1 MTLST
6 IDPKP
11 ALVVIDLQKG
21 ILSIPAAHPIEEIV
35 RRSANLAEAFRR
47 HGLPVVLVNVT
58 AGAPGRTEA
67 GSRMSGFTP
76 PPDRADLADEHDA
89 QPSDHLVTK
98 TRWGAFHETSLHALL
113 QEQGV
118 TQVVLTGVATS
129 AGVESTARSAH
140 EHGYHVVLATDA
152 MTDRDADAHQN
163 SIERIFPK
171 LGETATTTEILDLLE
186 KTRPEPQVSG

>member
-21 ILSIPAAHPIEEIV
+21 VMGRATVHPLADIV
-35 RRSANLAEAFRR
+35 RRSADLAAAFRA

-58 AGAPGRTEA
+58 GGAPGRTEA
-67 GSRMSGFTP
+67 GFQSAGQTR
-76 PPDRADLADEHDA
+76 PPDFSDLVAELDV
-89 QPSDHLVTK
+89 QPDDVLITK
-98 TRWGAFHETSLHALL
+98 RTWGAFHGTALDARL
-113 QEQGV
+113 RDLGV
-118 TQVVLTGVATS
+118 TQIVLTGVATS

-152 MTDRDADAHQN
+152 MTDMDAGVHQN
-163 SIERIFPK
+163 SLERIFPR
-171 LGETATTTEILDLLE
+171 LGETAATAEVLELLE
-186 KTRPEPQVSG
+186 KTR